1 MTPKP
6 TPSPRQDAGDS
17 LPGGLERELLPFFKA
32 LAEETRL
39 RIVGLLALGPKTVE
53 ELAEALG
60 LRASTVSHHLAR
72 LSEVGLVSAR
82 AESYFNVYRLESQ
95 ALEQGAR
102 KVLAGVRPAPAEGA
116 EGSAFD
122 RKVLRTFLSE
132 EGQITQLPV
141 QEKKK
146 LVLLRHV
153 VKAFEIG
160 PRYSEKQ
167 VTQILKKF
175 SKDHHVTLRRL
186 LIDHKFMAREGGG
199 GEYWR
204 LS

>member
-1 MTPKP
+1 MK
-6 TPSPRQDAGDS
+6 DAMD
-17 LPGGLERELLPFFKA
+17 EELLPFFKA
-32 LAEETRL
+32 LADGTRL
-39 RIVGLLALGPKTVE
+39 RIVGLLALGPRTGE
-53 ELAEALG
+53 ELALALG

-72 LSEVGLVSAR
+72 LSAAGLVSAR

-102 KVLAGVRPAPAEGA
+102 RVLAEVRPSPKEAPEAP
-116 EGSAFD
+116 AFD
-122 RKVLRTFLSE
+122 RKVLRTFLSP
-132 EGQITQLPV
+132 EGQITALPV

-153 VKAFEIG
+153 VQAFAPG
-160 PRYSEKQ
+160 ARYGEKQ
-167 VTQILKKF
+167 VTQILKKY

-186 LIDHKFMAREGGG
+186 LVDHGFMGREGGG

-204 LS
+204 KA